1 MTRMSTIKIPNTVE
15 NPLVEYKKLL
25 DTLNADNKEEVYEKL
40 LQTEQNV
47 LNVINRLANREEQP
61 KLFQEES
68 LYKIL
73 SNVAV
78 TLRYMFV
85 ELFVRRDYKSI
96 SDIMDIIV
104 TGERKIYTG
113 IVMAFLALFLFF
125 IDVLG

>member
-1 MTRMSTIKIPNTVE
+1 MSTIKIPNTVE